1 MKRTFTSYGGDRPMY
16 TQPPVE
22 VTGGFTLN
30 PAQTNLAVG
39 AVIPFGTLAHV
50 DEQSRLATLI
60 KSARVV
66 AISSTNT
73 KVVTLEADEFSKPL
87 FVVNDIVVKD
97 LASTLANAPKITAI
111 TNTEAGMQITLSKA
125 IDGLGVGDALFEV
138 VANDTNVKLVE
149 QPNSITIGEGAPC
162 AEVKAELAETSIDVT
177 RNSGNGEIFARRVPP
192 VPASLIEGNVLK
204 GTKVQY
210 TNSL

>member
-1 MKRTFTSYGGDRPMY
+1 MKRTYTTYGGDRPMY
-16 TQPPVE
+16 TQPPVK
-22 VTGGFTLN
+22 VTGGFTLD
-30 PAQTNLAVG
+30 PAQTNFAVG

-66 AISSTNT
+66 AISSTDA

-111 TNTEAGMQITLSKA
+111 AATEAGMQITLSKA
-125 IDGLGVGDALFEV
+125 ITGLAVGDALFEV
-138 VANDTNVKLVE
+138 VANDTNVKLVAE
-149 QPNSITIGEGAPC
+149 PNSITIGEGAPC
-162 AEVKAELAETSIDVT
+162 AVVKEELGDTGIDVT
-177 RNSGNGEIFARRVPP
+177 RDSGSGEIYARRVPP
-192 VPASLIEGNVLK
+192 VPVSYMEGARLK
-204 GTKVQY
+204 GTNVLY